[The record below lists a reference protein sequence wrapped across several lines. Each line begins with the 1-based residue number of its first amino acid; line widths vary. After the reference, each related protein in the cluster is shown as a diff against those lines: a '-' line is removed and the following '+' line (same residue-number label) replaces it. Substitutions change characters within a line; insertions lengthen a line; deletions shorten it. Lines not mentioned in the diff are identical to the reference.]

1 MDVQMDEGHF
11 PPGNKRGIIAE
22 PGCRC
27 QKRVDSGSTF
37 KVRLDASDSEQN
49 ITQRG
54 TVSPCLSTATASID
68 RRLNRYLLEV
78 FS

>member
-11 PPGNKRGIIAE
+11 PPGNERGIIAE

-49 ITQRG
+49 ITHERHG
-54 TVSPCLSTATASID
+54 LAVPLDCNRLD
-68 RRLNRYLLEV
+68 R
-78 FS
+78 